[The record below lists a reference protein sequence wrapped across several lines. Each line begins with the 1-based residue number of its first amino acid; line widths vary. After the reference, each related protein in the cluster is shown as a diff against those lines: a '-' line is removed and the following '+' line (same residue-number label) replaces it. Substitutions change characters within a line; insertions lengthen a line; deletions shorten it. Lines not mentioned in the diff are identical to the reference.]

1 VGGVFIN
8 LKVVDTDICSET
20 ISSDIG
26 WGWCTWEMEMLCCT
40 DMEIKLILRYNKT

>member
-26 WGWCTWEMEMLCCT
+26 RYWLKMVVLGKWKCFVV
-40 DMEIKLILRYNKT
+40 LIWK